1 MWEYILKADYDF
13 VFEKDADWLGLYNFQ
28 DDKITVNLPVIVTK
42 VRDQVR
48 TSEDKPGYQFERN
61 LGTKDE
67 SRIDTRM
74 ERQIIAEIIDTL
86 EHESIHEATTEGVR
100 EHIMEYSK
108 KTQDEIR
115 EEVENNPELAGA
127 RIPPIEDIFNTYKKI
142 YYNLYQEYI
151 VRMLQGKMEKSEI
164 LNVLA
169 RYVDSQRDMMK
180 EQVNMAV
187 FATMLGGDGD
197 FDSDDI
203 PNLMRAVQ
211 GHIAKLNEKFIIMIF
226 DHQNKLDNAMLNSLN
241 VAVEGNIDRV
251 GNDEMARRMRWGA
264 ENQEEENNNE

>member
-13 VFEKDADWLGLYNFQ
+13 VFEKDADWLGLYNFK

-67 SRIDTRM
+67 SKIDTRM
-74 ERQIIAEIIDTL
+74 ERQIIAEVIDTL
-86 EHESIHEATTEGVR
+86 EHETIHEATSEGVR
-100 EHIMEYSK
+100 EYIMEYSQ

-115 EEVENNPELAGA
+115 EEIANNPELAGA
-127 RIPPIEDIFNTYKKI
+127 TLPPIENIFDTYKKI

-164 LNVLA
+164 LNVLS
-169 RYVDSQRDMMK
+169 RYVDTQRDNMR
-180 EQVNMAV
+180 EQVNMALIGAMV
-187 FATMLGGDGD
+187 GMDGD
-197 FDSDDI
+197 FNMNDVPGLLS
-203 PNLMRAVQ
+203 AVQ

-226 DHQNKLDNAMLNSLN
+226 EHQNRLDNAMLNSLN
-241 VAVEGNIDRV
+241 VAVEGNIDAV
-251 GNDEMARRMRWGA
+251 GNEEMARRMTWGL